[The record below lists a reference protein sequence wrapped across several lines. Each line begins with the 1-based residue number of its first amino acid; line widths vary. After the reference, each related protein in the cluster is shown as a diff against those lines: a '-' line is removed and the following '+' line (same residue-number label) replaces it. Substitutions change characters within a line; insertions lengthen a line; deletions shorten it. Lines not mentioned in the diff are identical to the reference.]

1 MHMLIFLMGGSS
13 WVLSSA
19 AGLIERIYPR
29 LVTVIEAVCGR
40 VCVCVRAG
48 ESVSVCEMN
57 LGALG
62 FYGMNTRKMKR

>member
-13 WVLSSA
+13 RVLSSA
-19 AGLIERIYPR
+19 VGLIERIYPQ
-29 LVTVIEAVCGR
+29 LVTVIEAVC
-40 VCVCVRAG
+40 VCVCLRAG